1 MHLPKGLT
9 VLVVGGGGREHA
21 LVWKI
26 AKSPL
31 VEKVYAAPGNPGM
44 SSVAELVAI
53 KATDVKGLADFAESR
68 SVGLT
73 VVGPESPLILGIVDE
88 FESRGLKIFGPCRA
102 GAALEGSKAFTKD
115 LLRENG
121 IPTAGYETFA
131 DYEPAASYVKHLFDH
146 HTRTVVIKADGEAA
160 GKGVYICGSFAEAD
174 AALRAV
180 MVDRIFG
187 ESGNLVVVEEF
198 LTGQEA
204 TLMGIVDGNTLATLI
219 PVQDYKRVF
228 DNDQGPNTGSMGCY
242 SPVPVVSENVR
253 DFVAEEIMV
262 PTLAAL
268 KRKGIP
274 YRGVLYAGV
283 ILTEAGPKLLEYN
296 CRFGD
301 PETQVV
307 MPMMETDLVE
317 IMLAAVEGRLDETE
331 IKWYNKKAVCVVI
344 ASGGYPGDYDT
355 GMPIDG
361 LLDAESAGA
370 IVFHAGTKNQDG
382 AIVTAGGRVLGVTA
396 LGDDYQDAIE
406 RAYAAA
412 DKIHFDKMHM
422 RRDIGRRLL

>member
-1 MHLPKGLT
+1 MPERLT

-31 VEKVYAAPGNPGM
+31 VEKIYAAPGNPGM
-44 SSVAELVAI
+44 ASLAELVPI
-53 KATDVKGLADFAESR
+53 KVTDVKALADFAVSHN
-68 SVGLT
+68 VGLT
-73 VVGPESPLILGIVDE
+73 VIGPESPLIVGVVDE
-88 FESRGLKIFGPCRA
+88 FESRGLKVFGPCRA
-102 GAALEGSKAFTKD
+102 AAALEGSKAFTKD
-115 LLRENG
+115 LLRENC
-121 IPTAGYETFA
+121 IPTASYETFA
-131 DYEPAASYVKHLFDH
+131 DYEPAEHYVQELFAKGVQ
-146 HTRTVVIKADGEAA
+146 TIVIKADGEAA
-160 GKGVYICGSFAEAD
+160 GKGVYICSSFEEAD
-174 AALRAV
+174 SALRAV

-187 ESGNLVVVEEF
+187 ASGNLVVVEEF
-198 LTGQEA
+198 LVGQEA

-228 DNDQGPNTGSMGCY
+228 DNDEGPNTGSMGCY
-242 SPVPVVSENVR
+242 SPVPVVSEAIR

-262 PTLAAL
+262 PTLTAL

-274 YRGVLYAGV
+274 YKGVLYAGV
-283 ILTEAGPKLLEYN
+283 ILTEDGPKLLEYN

-307 MPMMETDLVE
+307 MAMMESDLVE
-317 IMLAAVEGRLDETE
+317 VMLAAVEGRLDETE

-355 GMPIDG
+355 GMPISG
-361 LLDAESAGA
+361 LSDAESAGA
-370 IVFHAGTKNQDG
+370 IVFHAGTKTADG
-382 AIVTAGGRVLGVTA
+382 AIVTGGGRVLGVTA
-396 LGDDYQDAIE
+396 LGDDYEDAIR

-422 RRDIGRRLL
+422 RRDIGARLL